1 MTSLIEKTNDQFAP
15 NQVMNYLLKKHHV
28 VPGYQSNSVI
38 DVANDLLGLHSAR
51 LPTPFVSL
59 AVRVNNFNSN
69 MLWEPLYKDGD
80 LIKLRCMRRTLHI
93 LSPLFSPIAHRATLS
108 FRIADCNTKY
118 KKIQIDDRKKEEI
131 KSIIVELV
139 KENPLSANDIQSLSK
154 FKLGSL
160 TNEYSQAIS
169 IAIKELWE
177 SGELCYINESPHWG
191 KEQRLY
197 GHAPTLYPKHRLND
211 LSIEEARRRLVFY
224 HIDTFGPVTE
234 VDIAWWSGLGRTVIR
249 EAIEHYAEKLVN
261 VTIQSSDK
269 TFYMTKSNYEHLCK
283 IRDENDPW
291 ISLLAYEDPSL
302 KGYYESRF
310 LYVEMQ
316 HYNRLFNTIGEVRA
330 SIFSNGKA
338 IGIWSIDKVKKRI
351 DWEIFEETDR
361 KTKYY
366 IEKKISEMRNFL
378 FEQS

>member
-38 DVANDLLGLHSAR
+38 EVANDLLGLHAAR

-108 FRIADCNTKY
+108 FQIADCNTKY

-139 KENPLSANDIQSLSK
+139 KENPLSASDIQSLSK
-154 FKLGSL
+154 FKLGVL
-160 TNEYSQAIS
+160 TDEYSQAIS

-211 LSIEEARRRLVFY
+211 LSIEEARRRLVFH
-224 HIDTFGPVTE
+224 HIDTFGPVTL
-234 VDIAWWSGLGRTVIR
+234 LGGRV
-249 EAIEHYAEKLVN
+249 L
-261 VTIQSSDK
+261 
-269 TFYMTKSNYEHLCK
+269 
-283 IRDENDPW
+283 
-291 ISLLAYEDPSL
+291 
-302 KGYYESRF
+302 
-310 LYVEMQ
+310 
-316 HYNRLFNTIGEVRA
+316 GER
-330 SIFSNGKA
+330 
-338 IGIWSIDKVKKRI
+338 
-351 DWEIFEETDR
+351 
-361 KTKYY
+361 
-366 IEKKISEMRNFL
+366 
-378 FEQS
+378 